1 MLKNNDKNE
10 VLDLK
15 QIEKEETNETMNLS
29 LDDVEISK
37 LAKEINE
44 DTMDKEQ
51 EEDILNE
58 ENLSSLDEEN
68 LEDNDFDELNDDY
81 TDSYEKEDF

>member
-1 MLKNNDKNE
+1 MFQKA
-10 VLDLK
+10 LDLK